1 MKLALSWL
9 KQYLKTD
16 ATPVEI
22 AEKLTAIGLEV
33 EEVID
38 NGKALAPFI
47 IGEIKHKEK
56 HPNADRLNVLTVWTG
71 KENLQIVCGAPN
83 CYVGMKSVLA
93 RPGDLIPKFN
103 EKLEKGVIRGVESQG
118 MMCAEDEIGLG
129 TDHEGIMDL
138 KTDKPAGTPVTE
150 VIPCEVVFDVNVT
163 PNRGDCFG
171 VKGIARDLA
180 ATGIGEFVPNEVEEI
195 RGTFASP
202 ITVTITDDNCKQFI
216 GRYIRGV
223 KNGPSPA
230 WMQERLIAAGLRP
243 ISALV
248 DITNYLNIGACRP
261 LHVFDADKLTG
272 NLVVRSAHAGE
283 KLAALDEKEY
293 TLSEGQVVIADDAGA
308 QSIGGVMGGT
318 PTGVTGETV
327 NVFLEAAW
335 FEPLSI
341 AKTGR
346 ELNAE
351 SDSRQRYERGVDPAS
366 NLAGNHEATRLI
378 LDICGGEASEIVM
391 AGSEPTWQ
399 QTIDFD
405 WREVKRLTGMDIPL
419 DQMVLILE
427 KLGFTVKGNQ
437 VSVPS
442 WRFNDVHEAADL
454 VEEIIRI
461 YGLDTLPA
469 NTMRAEKLPITTL
482 MPAQKREIAIRRAL
496 AARGLCQAL
505 TWSFMD
511 SRLAKYFG
519 SKNIRIANPIASDL
533 DEMRPSLV
541 PNLLSAVKRN
551 SDRGI
556 KDVQL
561 FEVGPEF
568 YSLVPGEQRLVA
580 CGVRAGSW
588 TPKHWLEATR
598 SVDVFDAKA
607 DALAALA
614 AIDAPTNLQIFRN
627 APAWYHPGRSGS
639 IQLGK
644 NIVAVFG
651 EIHPAI
657 LKVFDIKTP
666 VCAFEVYMDAVPMPK
681 AKGKTIKAIKLSSL
695 MPLTRDFAFVMDKDT
710 DASKVV
716 AAILNTDK
724 NLITDVSVFDVYE
737 GEHLEPGKK
746 SLAVQVTIQPTE
758 KTMTDAEI
766 ETLSTQIIN
775 LVQRHTGA
783 VLRT

>member
-9 KQYLKTD
+9 KQYLKTE
-16 ATPVEI
+16 ATPAEI

-33 EEVID
+33 EEIID

-47 IGEIKHKEK
+47 VGEIKNKEK

-103 EKLEKGVIRGVESQG
+103 EKLEKGMIRGIESQG

-138 KTDKPAGTPVTE
+138 KTDKPAGTPITE
-150 VIPCEVVFDVNVT
+150 VIPCEVVLDVNVT

-180 ATGIGEFVPNEVEEI
+180 ASGIGELISEDVEEI
-195 RGTFASP
+195 KGTFASP
-202 ITVTITDDNCKQFI
+202 VRVSITDDNCKHFV

-230 WMQERLIAAGLRP
+230 WMQERLLSVGLRP

-272 NLVVRSAHAGE
+272 DLVVRSAVTGE
-283 KLAALDEKEY
+283 KLSALDEKEY
-293 TLSEGQVVIADDAGA
+293 TLSEGQVVIADEVGA

-318 PTGVTGETV
+318 PTGVGADTV

-366 NLAGNHEATRLI
+366 NVVANHEATCLI
-378 LDICGGEASEIVM
+378 LDICGGEASEIVV
-391 AGSEPTWQ
+391 AGSEPKWQ
-399 QTIDFD
+399 RTIDFD
-405 WREVKRLTGMDIPL
+405 WNEVKRLTGMDIP
-419 DQMVLILE
+419 QEAMMSILE
-427 KLGFTVKGNQ
+427 KLGFTVSGNQ
-437 VSVPS
+437 IFVPS
-442 WRFNDVHEAADL
+442 WRFNDIYESADL
-454 VEEIIRI
+454 VEEIVRI

-469 NTMRAEKLPITTL
+469 NTMRAEKIQTSML
-482 MPAQKREIAIRRAL
+482 MPAQKREVAVRHAL
-496 AARGLCQAL
+496 AARGLCQAM

-551 SDRGI
+551 LDRGI

-568 YSLVPGEQRLVA
+568 YSLNPGEQRLVA

-588 TPKHWLEATR
+588 TPKHWLEETR

-607 DALAALA
+607 DAMAALA
-614 AIDAPTNLQIFRN
+614 SIDAPANLQVFRN
-627 APAWYHPGRSGS
+627 APDWYHPGRSGS
-639 IQLGK
+639 VQLGK

-651 EIHPAI
+651 EIHPAV
-657 LKVFDIKTP
+657 LKVFDIKVP

-695 MPLTRDFAFVMDKDT
+695 MPLTRDFAFIMDKDV
-710 DASKVV
+710 DASKVI
-716 AAILNTDK
+716 ATILNADK

-737 GEHLEPGKK
+737 GEHIEAGKK

-758 KTMTDAEI
+758 KTMTDTEI
-766 ETLSTQIIN
+766 ETLSTQIVN
-775 LVQRHTGA
+775 LVHRNTGA
-783 VLRT
+783 VLRS